1 MNNMY
6 RKFTAISRERVSET
20 ALKKARIDTLIDY
33 DILQEKY
40 LYYGQL
46 LFDTL
51 KKSVAFTYTS

>member
-1 MNNMY
+1 MY